1 MNSMA
6 VQWLGLSPITAKGP
20 DSVPG
25 WGTNI
30 PQDVQQEKKK
40 REKEYRKNKM

>member
-1 MNSMA
+1 MNSMV
-6 VQWLGLSPITAKGP
+6 VQWLVFSALTAMGP

-30 PQDVQQEKKK
+30 PQDVQQEKKN
-40 REKEYRKNKM
+40 RERERI

>member
-1 MNSMA
+1 MVGISA
-6 VQWLGLSPITAKGP
+6 LTAMGP

-30 PQDVQQEKKK
+30 PQDVQQEKKQTE
-40 REKEYRKNKM
+40 REYRKN